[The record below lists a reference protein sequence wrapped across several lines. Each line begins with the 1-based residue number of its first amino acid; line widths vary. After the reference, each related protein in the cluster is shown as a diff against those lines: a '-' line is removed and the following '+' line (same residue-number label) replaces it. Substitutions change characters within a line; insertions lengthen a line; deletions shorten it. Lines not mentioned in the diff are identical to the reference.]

1 MSKGNYGAT
10 AALADAISYHE
21 LCSIPIAVSSI
32 LARAN
37 TRSSESTVDLAGDE
51 SLEQWQSYL
60 RELLSSAIDDLTSV
74 RGKAVTGQEL
84 CIPAGEEQYDRRN
97 ILLR

>member
-1 MSKGNYGAT
+1 MLVKIGDCARHCSIGRQVDYLSKGNYGAT

-60 RELLSSAIDDLTSV
+60 R
-74 RGKAVTGQEL
+74 
-84 CIPAGEEQYDRRN
+84 
-97 ILLR
+97 